1 MASSTIRAVDATVF
15 SHPAIWRANQLGS
28 AVTRGVPSQFTALD
42 CELPEAGW
50 PTANLIEL
58 LPLRHGIGEMR
69 LLAPTLAR
77 LSQDAQAI
85 MMVAPPAIP
94 YPPALAKH
102 GVMLD
107 RLIVVH
113 AKQRTDRLWAI
124 EQALKSAS
132 LGALIAWLPEEHHVL
147 PTDQLR
153 RLQLA
158 AQASRA
164 LAFIF
169 RPAVAQT
176 IASPAPLRIAL
187 APEATNRLTLNIFK
201 RRGPP
206 TAAPIVVDLPP
217 ATPIS
222 RLRFATQPTQPI
234 LSQPVRVA

>member
-1 MASSTIRAVDATVF
+1 MASSTIRAVDAAVF

-28 AVTRGVPSQFTALD
+28 AATRGVPSQFAALD
-42 CELPEAGW
+42 RELPEAGW

-58 LPLRHGIGEMR
+58 LPLRYGIGEMR

-77 LSQDAQAI
+77 LSQDAQSI
-85 MMVAPPAIP
+85 MMVTPPAIP

-113 AKQRTDRLWAI
+113 TRHRTDRLWAI

-132 LGALIAWLPEEHHVL
+132 LGALVAWLPEEHHVL
-147 PTDQLR
+147 AADQLR
-153 RLQLA
+153 RLQSA
-158 AQASRA
+158 AQASRT
-164 LAFIF
+164 LAFLF

-176 IASPAPLRIAL
+176 LASPAPLRIAL
-187 APEATNRLTLNIFK
+187 APEAADKLMLNIFK

-217 ATPIS
+217 ATPINHP
-222 RLRFATQPTQPI
+222 RFAMQKVKPVFP
-234 LSQPVRVA
+234 QPVHAT

>member
-1 MASSTIRAVDATVF
+1 MAAGAAVFA
-15 SHPAIWRANQLGS
+15 HPAIWRADQLGS
-28 AVTRGVPSQFTALD
+28 AATCGVSSQFAALD
-42 CELPEAGW
+42 RELPEAGW
-50 PTANLIEL
+50 PLANLIEL

-94 YPPALAKH
+94 YPPALVKH

-113 AKQRTDRLWAI
+113 ARQRADRLWVI

-132 LGALIAWLPEEHHVL
+132 LGALIAWLPEEHYVL
-147 PTDQLR
+147 PADQLR

-164 LAFIF
+164 LAFLF
-169 RPAVAQT
+169 RPTVAQT

-187 APEATNRLTLNIFK
+187 APEAADKLMLNIFK

-217 ATPIS
+217 ATPINHP
-222 RLRFATQPTQPI
+222 RFAMQKVTPVF
-234 LSQPVRVA
+234 SQPVHAT